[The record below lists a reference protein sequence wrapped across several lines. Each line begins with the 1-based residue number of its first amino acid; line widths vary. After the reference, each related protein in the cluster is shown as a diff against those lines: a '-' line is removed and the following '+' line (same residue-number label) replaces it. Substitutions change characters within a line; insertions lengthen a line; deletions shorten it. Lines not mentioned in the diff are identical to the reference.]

1 MSNLEEQPQFSGE
14 SLMPKNRKSNKE
26 AKKKPLMTM
35 KEKRTAKKSKNEE
48 NVFLV
53 KENTARRS
61 KTVSGTNRP

>member
-1 MSNLEEQPQFSGE
+1 LSNLEEQQQFSGE
-14 SLMPKNRKSNKE
+14 RAMPKNRKSNKE

-35 KEKRTAKKSKNEE
+35 KEKRAAKKSKNEE

-53 KENTARRS
+53 NENTARRS